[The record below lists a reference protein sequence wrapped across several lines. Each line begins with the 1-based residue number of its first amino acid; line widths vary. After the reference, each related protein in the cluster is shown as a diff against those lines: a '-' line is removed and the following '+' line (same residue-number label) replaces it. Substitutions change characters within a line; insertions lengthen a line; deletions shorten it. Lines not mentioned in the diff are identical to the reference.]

1 MHASITV
8 HGLTF
13 THILT
18 ATHVDGDDVHGAVV
32 RYELAGGDADAAT
45 RGVYVVTVDDV
56 PVFVGSFRIGFVKH
70 WVYPRRRLI
79 YHHQRHAIA
88 RALTEGHLVRIYA
101 ATEEQLRVQRS
112 SSIVAT
118 HACSNCTCIADALI
132 EQCRPAWNTR
142 SAP

>member
-8 HGLTF
+8 QGLIF

-79 YHHQRHAIA
+79 YHHKRHAIA
-88 RALTEGHLVRIYA
+88 AALTKGHLVRIYA
-101 ATEEQLRVQRS
+101 ATEEELRGQLS
-112 SSIVAT
+112 ATIVAT
-118 HACSNCTCIADALI
+118 HACRDCTCIADTLI
-132 EQCRPAWNTR
+132 ERCRPAWNTL
-142 SAP
+142 SAA

>member
-32 RYELAGGDADAAT
+32 RYELAGGEADAAT

-56 PVFVGSFRIGFVKH
+56 PVFVGSFWIGFVKH

-79 YHHQRHAIA
+79 YHHKRNAIA
-88 RALTEGHLVRIYA
+88 AALTEGQLVRVYA
-101 ATEEQLRVQRS
+101 ATEEELRVQRS
-112 SSIVAT
+112 TIVVT
-118 HACSNCTCIADALI
+118 HACRDCKCIADALI
-132 EQCRPAWNTR
+132 EHCRPAWNTR

>member
-1 MHASITV
+1 MQSSITV

-18 ATHVDGDDVHGAVV
+18 ATHVDGADVHGAVV
-32 RYELAGGDADAAT
+32 RYELAVPDAAAAT

-56 PVFVGSFRIGFVKH
+56 PVFVGSFRLGFVKH

-88 RALTEGHLVRIYA
+88 RALTEGHHVRIYA
-101 ATEEQLRVQRS
+101 ATEEELRVQLS
-112 SSIVAT
+112 STIVAT
-118 HACSNCTCIADALI
+118 HACSDSGCIADALI
-132 EQCRPAWNTR
+132 EHCRPAWNTR